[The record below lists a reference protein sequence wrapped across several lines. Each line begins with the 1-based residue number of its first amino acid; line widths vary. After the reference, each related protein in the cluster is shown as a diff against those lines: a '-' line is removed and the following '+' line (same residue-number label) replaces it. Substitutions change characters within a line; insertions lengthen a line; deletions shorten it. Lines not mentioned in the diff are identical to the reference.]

1 MIHSKTFKICR
12 VILLLL
18 TLVSL
23 TAIVFNIIDLMNG
36 NAGTSHSML
45 ITSCFQTLVCVF
57 LYIRLN
63 RRQAQVQDSMH
74 SDSRGR

>member
-1 MIHSKTFKICR
+1 MIQPKTFKICK

-18 TLVSL
+18 TVLSL

-36 NAGTSHSML
+36 DAGTSHSML
-45 ITSCFQTLVCVF
+45 ITSCFQTLIYIF

-63 RRQAQVQDSMH
+63 RRQAQSQAQAQAQT
-74 SDSRGR
+74 GTK